1 MKFCPEC
8 GSILSDT
15 KCSVCVYEESITEKK
30 ISTKT
35 SSVTKNN
42 LLNNIDKI
50 HTSYK
55 SDSKVLKI
63 MNIDNINIVN
73 YVIDIIK
80 DNNSKVSL
88 KDGYYICKKD
98 NEKIVI
104 DEEFTIISIE

>member
-15 KCSVCVYEESITEKK
+15 KCSVCGYEESITEKK

-55 SDSKVLKI
+55 SWK
-63 MNIDNINIVN
+63 
-73 YVIDIIK
+73 
-80 DNNSKVSL
+80 NSMWL
-88 KDGYYICKKD
+88 WRKKD
-98 NEKIVI
+98 IYKDIFCFKKYFILNNYLRYLIP
-104 DEEFTIISIE
+104 FT